1 MGQAATRRPP
11 TRPPL
16 LAPAA
21 AQLAPRTV
29 TWGRDV
35 IVLAALGLAILGLAP
50 LLGHP
55 GWAIPGLVGCLL
67 VATLRGAAG
76 RRSSMRRDIADR
88 LVEALSPSLGLRTPD
103 RRVVQLSK
111 WTQGWPGEPRKV
123 LLKYAPGITDDDPT
137 WRTEL
142 VKTVGRRLLGNY
154 QVTRHDRRNLRLY
167 LALVGEG
174 LEADKTPALQARA
187 ERTIKELL
195 GTTASLADAE
205 WKGDTLAA
213 LEVKHEAGVKL
224 ASPAYRTR
232 IERVISTMLPGRWRA
247 KWDLLEDRV
256 RFELRPPLPG
266 KVDHPAIALD
276 PDHLYKIPLALGE
289 DGEVI
294 RWNLRGAAPHM
305 IVVGKTGQGK
315 TVVINGVVMEFCFRG
330 WPVRIC
336 DPKRIEFMGLRGWPN
351 VETVATAVEDQV
363 ALIYQTW
370 QEMERRY
377 SLIESGEATEDDF
390 EPLLLVLDEYRDFV
404 GMATAWYAGIKVSG
418 MQNKCPAFEWV
429 ASLARKGRSAR
440 IHLLLG
446 TQRPDAEFLGG
457 EMRDNFATRMSL
469 GRLSPQGAMMM
480 WEAAY
485 IGVAVPRGK
494 PGRGTAVDDND
505 SPVEIQAYWTPD
517 PRRLKVD
524 DLEDRAILEQ
534 LRPAELVHPQLRIEL
549 GEDLLDDLDDTAKA
563 PTAAQLEKRL
573 RQAQWESVIDSTL
586 VPVTVPAP
594 DPMDTVPRS
603 VADTLA
609 HGPRPTAARATTPTP
624 LPTAPPLGITDDLDD
639 VEQTDDPLDATLDSE
654 YGPITTE
661 RWRHVHA
668 GDLLLVDEDLDLWG
682 VVVAEPE
689 PDEADESLICIE
701 WRTDDDDGGFLEIP
715 EDTHFMIRHPLELE
729 D

>member
-1 MGQAATRRPP
+1 MP
-11 TRPPL
+11 
-16 LAPAA
+16 APVA
-21 AQLAPRTV
+21 AQLPHRAT

-35 IVLAALGLAILGLAP
+35 IVLAALGLALLGLAP
-50 LLGHP
+50 LAGHP
-55 GWAIPGLVGCLL
+55 GWAAPGLISCLL
-67 VATLRGAAG
+67 AAIARGVLG
-76 RRSSMRRDIADR
+76 RRSSMRADLSDR
-88 LVEALSPSLGLRTPD
+88 LVEALSPSLGLRSPD

-123 LLKYAPGITDDDPT
+123 LLKYAPGIADDDPT

-142 VKTVGRRLLGNY
+142 VKTVGRRLLANY
-154 QVTRHDRRNLRLY
+154 QVTRHDRRKLRLY

-174 LEADKTPALQARA
+174 VDVDKTPALQARA

-195 GTTASLADAE
+195 GATASLADVE
-205 WKGDTLAA
+205 WKGEELTA

-247 KWDLLEDRV
+247 KWDLLEDSV
-256 RFELRPPLPG
+256 RFELRPPLPS
-266 KVDHPAIALD
+266 KVDHPAIELD
-276 PDHLYKIPLALGE
+276 PDHLYKIPLAIGE

-330 WPVRIC
+330 WSVRIC

-377 SLIESGEATEDDF
+377 ALIESGEATEDDF
-390 EPLLLVLDEYRDFV
+390 EPMLLVLDEYRDFV

-524 DLEDRAILEQ
+524 DVEDRAILEQ
-534 LRPAELVHPQLRIEL
+534 LRPAELVHPQQRIEL
-549 GEDLLDDLDDTAKA
+549 AEDLFDDLDDTGKA

-573 RQAQWESVIDSTL
+573 RQAQWESVIDSRL
-586 VPVTVPAP
+586 VPVTDPAP
-594 DPMDTVPRS
+594 DPMDAAPRS

-609 HGPRPTAARATTPTP
+609 RGPRPKNAAAMPAASARVD
-624 LPTAPPLGITDDLDD
+624 PPLGITDDLDD
-639 VEQTDDPLDATLDSE
+639 LESVDDPLDVSLDSE

-661 RWRHVHA
+661 RWRHIHA
-668 GDLLLVDEDLDLWG
+668 GDLLLVDESLDIWG
-682 VVVAEPE
+682 VVVADPE
-689 PDEADESLICIE
+689 PDEGDESLICIE

-715 EDTHFMIRHPLELE
+715 EDTHLSTRHPLELE